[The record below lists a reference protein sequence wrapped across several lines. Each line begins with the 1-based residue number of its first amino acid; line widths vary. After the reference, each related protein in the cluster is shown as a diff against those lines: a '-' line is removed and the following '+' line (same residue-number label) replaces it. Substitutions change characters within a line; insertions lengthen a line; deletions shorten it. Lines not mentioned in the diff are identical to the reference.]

1 MFIPCKPHKMVT
13 LIRIFLGK
21 ESRSG
26 FHQVLLEDLGADLE
40 AQLRFGCAPFE
51 EHDILCLE
59 V

>member
-1 MFIPCKPHKMVT
+1 MVT

-21 ESRSG
+21 ESPSG

-40 AQLRFGCAPFE
+40 ALKFRLRP
-51 EHDILCLE
+51 